1 VTITARGEIEPNAVT
16 RALRSD
22 AAAPWQAWVRFASST
37 WLRDVWSHLAE
48 GLDPTGG
55 TAFEHAH
62 GHDFFTYVTSV
73 DPGAGV
79 IFDEAMAAG
88 ATLQAIGLARKLD
101 WAGVTSVCDVGGGT
115 GAALEV
121 IQRYHPQLDVTLFDL
136 ADVTLRARPKPRTT
150 SPGRRSVESGDF
162 FEGVPLD
169 HDRYLLLAVIH
180 DWDDE
185 QARTI
190 LGNVRDALSD
200 HGRVIVVE
208 NVATGRPRDDF
219 AAATDLLMFVLAS
232 GRERTDPEYCDLFT
246 TARLAV
252 SRRHVLPT
260 GATAYELIHE

>member
-1 VTITARGEIEPNAVT
+1 
-16 RALRSD
+16 
-22 AAAPWQAWVRFASST
+22 
-37 WLRDVWSHLAE
+37 
-48 GLDPTGG
+48 
-55 TAFEHAH
+55 
-62 GHDFFTYVTSV
+62 
-73 DPGAGV
+73 
-79 IFDEAMAAG
+79 M
-88 ATLQAIGLARKLD
+88 
-101 WAGVTSVCDVGGGT
+101 
-115 GAALEV
+115 
-121 IQRYHPQLDVTLFDL
+121 
-136 ADVTLRARPKPRTT
+136 
-150 SPGRRSVESGDF
+150 
-162 FEGVPLD
+162 PLD

-190 LGNVRDALSD
+190 LGNVRDALPD